1 MRSEIILLRVCRIL
15 MSHNLELVRPIP
27 PTMERYTSTQT
38 SIEPSMSSHAS
49 SDSESCPAGKHLRDL
64 DGIRGLSI
72 LFVLALH
79 ASYGNL
85 GGGFLGVDIFFV
97 LSGFLITALLLAEH
111 QNTGR
116 ISLGSFYLRRAFR
129 ILPPIAC
136 CLVMTF
142 FLWDIIAPPTVKFWP
157 AATKV
162 LLFVSNFAP
171 TESMRILAHSWSLSI
186 EEQFYLIWPLILCLY
201 TKKSR
206 TFPATVAVIGIVVTI
221 TFRWHHLAGGND
233 PSALYTTTVARL
245 DSILIGALLAIWR
258 IPVARALHRA
268 GATWLLFGASI
279 ALIGLL
285 IIGNR
290 TMFLNTY
297 WAFSAFACCSAAF
310 ILLSLIA
317 KENHPVRRFL
327 RLRPMIYMGSISY
340 GLYIYHYP
348 IFAALETLRI
358 PGNTS
363 NLVWVTTLKAT
374 LSAAT
379 ASVSWHFLEQPMIEW
394 RRHLFK

>member
-1 MRSEIILLRVCRIL
+1 MLARWMSKAVSAPSDPGYRPEIDGLRAVAVIAVLIFHISPSTMSGGFIGVDVFFVISGYLITGILLRGLQTENFRFSDFYIRRARRIFPA
-15 MSHNLELVRPIP
+15 LVVVLTAI
-27 PTMERYTSTQT
+27 
-38 SIEPSMSSHAS
+38 
-49 SDSESCPAGKHLRDL
+49 
-64 DGIRGLSI
+64 
-72 LFVLALH
+72 LALGWYAFLSNEFTQLARH
-79 ASYGNL
+79 A
-85 GGGFLGVDIFFV
+85 
-97 LSGFLITALLLAEH
+97 
-111 QNTGR
+111 
-116 ISLGSFYLRRAFR
+116 
-129 ILPPIAC
+129 
-136 CLVMTF
+136 
-142 FLWDIIAPPTVKFWP
+142 
-157 AATKV
+157 AAGAG
-162 LLFVSNFAP
+162 FVSNFLLLSEVGYFDAAGERKP
-171 TESMRILAHSWSLSI
+171 LLHLWSLGV